1 MASPKV
7 HLGPGGGSRWDAG
20 LGPHCH
26 AALPADLAD
35 VRGGRQIW
43 RQGPGEVARAGAW
56 DDDDGMGG
64 TSNVYSLRWKITI
77 YNRYID
83 QLSIAILNYQR
94 VTNIARLPVKML
106 VPLLY
111 FKQPSP

>member
-111 FKQPSP
+111 FNQPSP

>member
-1 MASPKV
+1 MTPKNPKSSLISISGNVMASTPKV

-43 RQGPGEVARAGAW
+43 RQGPSEVARAGAW
-56 DDDDGMGG
+56 DDDDDGMGG
-64 TSNVYSLRWKITI
+64 NL
-77 YNRYID
+77 
-83 QLSIAILNYQR
+83 
-94 VTNIARLPVKML
+94 
-106 VPLLY
+106 
-111 FKQPSP
+111 

>member
-1 MASPKV
+1 MVSDQDLPEKINGIFPFNDPQILSNLHISISQRNVMASPKV

-64 TSNVYSLRWKITI
+64 NL
-77 YNRYID
+77 
-83 QLSIAILNYQR
+83 
-94 VTNIARLPVKML
+94 
-106 VPLLY
+106 
-111 FKQPSP
+111 

>member
-1 MASPKV
+1 MEDP
-7 HLGPGGGSRWDAG
+7 AG
-20 LGPHCH
+20 MLAWGPHCH

-64 TSNVYSLRWKITI
+64 NL
-77 YNRYID
+77 
-83 QLSIAILNYQR
+83 
-94 VTNIARLPVKML
+94 
-106 VPLLY
+106 
-111 FKQPSP
+111 